1 MKIRKEY
8 QYNAKIHKLI
18 KDGVINHHAVTE
30 KAVEEQGRFYP
41 SPESE
46 NTVICPALFY
56 EKHGFI
62 VFSKINYFNAFYRL
76 ELKVLCR
83 LSVESRVMYAVCTE
97 VNKFET
103 VEITFFKNG
112 FVGIKRGYL

>member
-30 KAVEEQGRFYP
+30 KAVEEQGRFYQ
-41 SPESE
+41 SPESQD
-46 NTVICPALFY
+46 TVICPALFY

-62 VFSKINYFNAFYRL
+62 VFSKINYFDAFYRL

-83 LSVESRVMYAVCTE
+83 LSVEGKVIYAVLTE
-97 VNKFET
+97 VFKFET
-103 VEITFFKNG
+103 VEITFLG
-112 FVGIKRGYL
+112 SWVSIKRGQL